1 MTSGHIG
8 ARLEEFV
15 AKRLCAF
22 MQNIDEDIRWRREG
36 RGGRAG
42 GRGSVEPGEITKK
55 KELIFPIARE
65 NPIVSIQS
73 LLSRCNG

>member
-42 GRGSVEPGEITKK
+42 GRGSVESGEITKK
-55 KELIFPIARE
+55 KGTDISYCKRKSYCFNSKLTQP
-65 NPIVSIQS
+65 
-73 LLSRCNG
+73 L